1 MRQSFPRVQP
11 HAFLLA
17 YGTKSGAWDMLRVLA
32 SGRGAVEELKCPPL
46 ERGRRRGRL
55 LIADEA
61 VEESGGDRGPAGE
74 LGLERCHGG
83 DLVGRSAD
91 PQEVGLVIVF
101 KGGVEDLGEKRGQV
115 G

>member
-32 SGRGAVEELKCPPL
+32 SGRGAGEELKCPPL
-46 ERGRRRGRL
+46 ERGGRRRRL
-55 LIADEA
+55 LLAGELRH
-61 VEESGGDRGPAGE
+61 ERRRQRSPAGE

-83 DLVGRSAD
+83 DSLQRGTD
-91 PQEVGLVIVF
+91 PQEVGFCLVLDR
-101 KGGVEDLGEKRGQV
+101 GVKCLGEKCLEV

>member
-17 YGTKSGAWDMLRVLA
+17 YRTKSGAWDMLRVLA

-46 ERGRRRGRL
+46 ERGGRRRRL
-55 LIADEA
+55 LLAGELRH
-61 VEESGGDRGPAGE
+61 ERRRQRSPAGE